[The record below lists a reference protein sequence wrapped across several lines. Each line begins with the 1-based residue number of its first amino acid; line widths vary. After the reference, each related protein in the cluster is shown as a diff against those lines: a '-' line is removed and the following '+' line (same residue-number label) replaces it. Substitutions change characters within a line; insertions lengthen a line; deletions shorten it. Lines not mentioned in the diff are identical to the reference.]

1 MPFKFEELEIS
12 DVVLI
17 TPSRYEDSRGYFLE
31 SYKRSEFVKNGI
43 SDSFVQDNLSSSR
56 RGVIRGLHYQVEPDA
71 QGKLVSVVKGKIFD
85 VAVDMR
91 RESGTFGRWV
101 SAILTAEEHNMLWI
115 PEGFAHGFQALE
127 NSDVSYKVTSE
138 YSKSSESGVRWDDP
152 LIGVEWPLADP
163 IVSPKDE
170 QLPNMGEQRDL
181 F

>member
-1 MPFKFEELEIS
+1 MPFKFEELEIP

-17 TPSRYEDSRGYFLE
+17 TPPRYEDSRGYFLE

-43 SDSFVQDNLSSSR
+43 SESFVQDNFSSSR
-56 RGVIRGLHYQVEPDA
+56 KGVVRGLHYQVEPDA

-101 SAILTAEEHNMLWI
+101 SAILTADEHNMLWI

-127 NSDVSYKVTSE
+127 NSEVSYKVTSE

-152 LIGVEWPLADP
+152 LIGVEWPLTDT

-170 QLPNMGEQRDL
+170 QLPNMREQRDL